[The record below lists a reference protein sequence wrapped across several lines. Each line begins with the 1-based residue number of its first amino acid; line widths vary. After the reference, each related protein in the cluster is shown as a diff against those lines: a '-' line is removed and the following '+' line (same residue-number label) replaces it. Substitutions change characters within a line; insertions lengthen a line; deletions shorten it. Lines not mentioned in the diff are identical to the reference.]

1 MTRRFSFAALF
12 SAFSMLSTATYA
24 RTDEQLSIMESS
36 QDISVFKFLS
46 VFVVIITLTT
56 LLLTKRELS
65 AKRSVYVGALLTI
78 YGLLL
83 VSVWFVNYMVIGMGL
98 IALSGVVIAFENG
111 IGKLIY
117 IGGVLFISVFASI
130 EFGAVSRE
138 FFNTVAFLYLLGI
151 GLFFF
156 VPDDMDITNLPYEDS
171 GPVSD
176 ALLAKRLREDI
187 RIRDKAENAKAI
199 NVKKAERLIIWAC
212 GISIFLTLIA
222 VAIRLKS

>member
-1 MTRRFSFAALF
+1 MTTRFSFAALF

>member
-65 AKRSVYVGALLTI
+65 AKRSVYVGALLMI